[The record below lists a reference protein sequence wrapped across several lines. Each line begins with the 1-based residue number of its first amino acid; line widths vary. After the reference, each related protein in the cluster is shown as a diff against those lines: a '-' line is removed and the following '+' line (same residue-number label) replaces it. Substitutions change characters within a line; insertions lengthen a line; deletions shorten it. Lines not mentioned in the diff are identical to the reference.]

1 MPHSCLICRSRAEC
15 LFADLDDVWLTEL
28 DRMRQ
33 ISTYPAGVVVFSE
46 GDWPSGVYS
55 ICSGRV
61 KLSILSPAGR
71 GIIIGMATAGDILG
85 VRAVLSGRPHDLT
98 VVTLERSQLG
108 FINKNDFLTFLRR
121 NGDLSLKLAEKLSHD
136 LYLAYRD
143 IRSVVL
149 KRSWE
154 RLTELLLRFC
164 QRYGQA
170 TPNGIEL
177 SINLSQE
184 ELAKMIG
191 VSRRTLTRALNQLK
205 RRHII
210 ECRRR
215 SIIVRD
221 RVALEKLLPGDR
233 PF

>member
-1 MPHSCLICRSRAEC
+1 MEC
-15 LFADLDDVWLTEL
+15 LFADLDDARLTEL

-33 ISTYPAGVVVFSE
+33 TSMYPGGVIVFSE
-46 GDWPSGVYS
+46 GDWPSGVH
-55 ICSGRV
+55 CLCAGRV

-71 GIIIGMATAGDILG
+71 GIIVGMATAGDILG
-85 VRAVLSGRPHDLT
+85 VRAVLSGQPHDLT
-98 VVTLERSQLG
+98 AVTLERSQLG
-108 FINKNDFLTFLRR
+108 FINKNDFLAFLHR
-121 NGDLSLKLAEKLSHD
+121 NSDLSLRLAQKLSHD
-136 LYLAYRD
+136 LYAAYRG

-154 RLTELLLRFC
+154 RLTELLLGFC
-164 QRYGQA
+164 RTCGQS
-170 TPNGIEL
+170 TPDGIEL

-205 RRHII
+205 RQRII

-221 RVALEKLLPGDR
+221 RVALEKLLPSDR
-233 PF
+233 LL